1 MKHSIKVGFSFG
13 LTSGIITTLG
23 LLVGLNYSTHSKLA
37 VIGGILTIAIADAF
51 SDAMGIHLSQE
62 SSSKLNA
69 TSVWE
74 STLATFF
81 TKLIFASSF
90 VIPILLFELALA
102 VWICIFWG
110 LILLAIFSYMIAR
123 QNKTRPIEVITEH
136 LGIAIFVILVS
147 AYLGNWLSG
156 SFSTR

>member
-1 MKHSIKVGFSFG
+1 VGFSFG